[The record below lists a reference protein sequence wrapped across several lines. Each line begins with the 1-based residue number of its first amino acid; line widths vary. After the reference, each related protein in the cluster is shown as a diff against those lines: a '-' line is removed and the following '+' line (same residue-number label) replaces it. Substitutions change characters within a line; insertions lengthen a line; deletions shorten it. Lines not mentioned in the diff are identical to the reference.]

1 MKPLLHRL
9 LLLVAGAS
17 LLALGVVWAHPGW
30 LPSWARL
37 GGSGSA
43 RDGDER
49 AEETREVSKADE
61 DDEPLKVVRL
71 ASADLARRF
80 GVETAP
86 ARKERHAHTLD
97 GNAEAA
103 YNGRR
108 TAEVLARVSGVLRE
122 VRVDL
127 GQVVR
132 KGDVL
137 AVLDSAQVSNAKVQF
152 HAARTTV
159 DLAKVTYDRTV
170 KLSREGATPA
180 KNELED
186 LTALNRARANLMEAE
201 QRLRNL
207 GFTDAEIARIARAD
221 DASNVL
227 EVLAPID
234 ATITAWDATP
244 GEAVEP
250 TTQLFAMADTTTMW
264 LWVDVYEASIGSVA
278 VGQLVSFTI
287 SGTEAPAFSGRV
299 TSVGTEVNPTTRT
312 TRVRAEL
319 ANPEG
324 RLRANQFGRA
334 RIRTE
339 PEHEAVVVPRAAV
352 QSDGKRQI
360 VFVPVDDRSFR
371 PQLVV
376 TRPTERDDVVE
387 VVKGLD
393 AGERVVTTR
402 SYMLKGELFKGR
414 LGAAD
419 ND

>member
-1 MKPLLHRL
+1 MKSLLHRFL
-9 LLLVAGAS
+9 VLVIVASLVAF
-17 LLALGVVWAHPGW
+17 GVVWARHGR
-30 LPSWARL
+30 LPPWARL
-37 GGSGSA
+37 GESSSA
-43 RDGDER
+43 RDDDDEK
-49 AEETREVSKADE
+49 AGATEEISKTD

-80 GVETAP
+80 GVETAT
-86 ARKERHAHTLD
+86 AKEERHAHWLES
-97 GNAEAA
+97 NAEAA

-108 TAEVLARVSGVLRE
+108 TAEILARVSGVLRE

-132 KGDVL
+132 RGEVL

-152 HAARTTV
+152 HAARTTA
-159 DLAKVTYDRTV
+159 DLARVTYDRTV
-170 KLSREGATPA
+170 KLSREGATPG
-180 KNELED
+180 KNEMED
-186 LTALNRARANLMEAE
+186 LAALNRAKANLMEAE

-207 GFTDAEIARIARAD
+207 GFSGAEIARIAKAD

-244 GEAVEP
+244 GEAIEP

-264 LWVDVYEASIGSVA
+264 LWVDVYEASVGSVA
-278 VGQLVSFTI
+278 VGQPVSFTI
-287 SGTEAPAFSGRV
+287 SGTDAPAFKGRV

-319 ANPEG
+319 ENPEG

-334 RIRTE
+334 RIRVE

-352 QSDGKRQI
+352 QSDGKNQV
-360 VFVPVDDRSFR
+360 VFVPVDDRSYR
-371 PQLVV
+371 PRPVV